1 MKPSSCKAKGRRF
14 QQFIRDELRAVCK
27 AYGMAEDGD
36 IESRGMGQQGEDI
49 IISPRARQFIN
60 YYIEAKNVENLNVH
74 KVFTEHYEKYKSKGL
89 ALLVHTKN
97 RSVPLVTLT
106 WEDFKKY
113 VNDDVLQELKKQ

>member
-14 QQFIRDELRAVCK
+14 QQFIRDELRGLCK
-27 AYGMAEDGD
+27 AYEIVEDAD

-74 KVFTEHYEKYKSKGL
+74 TVFTEHYEKYKNKGL